1 MIDRSHNRPKIAAGV
16 AWHAAQRDLWTAHL
30 SSRSGLGGVELRL
43 EDVLVAGVPRTGADY
58 LCQSGD
64 MARVGGGNDV
74 PGH

>member
-1 MIDRSHNRPKIAAGV
+1 VDSPLVLTFRSR
-16 AWHAAQRDLWTAHL
+16 W
-30 SSRSGLGGVELRL
+30 VELRL
-43 EDVLVAGVPRTGADY
+43 EDVLVAGIPRTGADY